1 MISECSGWRPLRQ
14 RRASRSLAAR
24 VHGKGHL
31 GAPHGRRLGKFGGL
45 RGSGMKTV
53 VSTTSIS
60 QSRCPG
66 PRKEP
71 LGTLR
76 VERLR
81 RIVDHSVSGMEIAAS
96 ATRISMSGCS
106 VSILRRVFLGTLSLE
121 RLSRRSLWSRRCSR
135 RRLRNLC
142 PLDPF
147 CVLLN
152 HWVRLQHSS
161 MLPPHHSCYFRRT
174 TARCSRPTTGLASAP
189 PQFDASAPPQLDASD
204 QPQIDA
210 SASLKLM
217 LPPHHS

>member
-1 MISECSGWRPLRQ
+1 MGTTWSQTSQKPRWAWVGRDRGCCVIDVHPGVCLPTGGANLGAVSLNVLQDLVISECSGWRPLRQ

-121 RLSRRSLWSRRCSR
+121 RLSRRSL
-135 RRLRNLC
+135 
-142 PLDPF
+142 
-147 CVLLN
+147 
-152 HWVRLQHSS
+152 
-161 MLPPHHSCYFRRT
+161 
-174 TARCSRPTTGLASAP
+174 
-189 PQFDASAPPQLDASD
+189 
-204 QPQIDA
+204 
-210 SASLKLM
+210 
-217 LPPHHS
+217 